1 MTSNERFGFLQTP
14 RRRRAGRLLLPK
26 MAEVVN
32 SLHDDVAPQD
42 APVGPAR
49 MTEVVNSLHDATT

>member
-1 MTSNERFGFLQTP
+1 
-14 RRRRAGRLLLPK
+14 

-49 MTEVVNSLHDATT
+49 MTEVVNSLHDAPQDAPAHEEPAAERGRDAREAESG